1 MTNNVFDLQ
10 SGIRKQTGD
19 EFLEAHKGRFEDL
32 MLIGFDE
39 DGEIAFGANGISARD
54 AVFLLE
60 VIKRDL
66 LENWQDG

>member
-1 MTNNVFDLQ
+1 MSNVYDLQ
-10 SGIRKQTGD
+10 SGVRKKTGD
-19 EFLEAHKGRFEDL
+19 EFLEAHKGRFQDV

-54 AVFLLE
+54 AVFLME
-60 VIKRDL
+60 VIKREL

>member
-1 MTNNVFDLQ
+1 MTSNVFDLQ
-10 SGIRKQTGD
+10 TGSRKQTGD
-19 EFLEAHKGRFEDL
+19 EFLEAHKGRFQDV

-54 AVFLLE
+54 AIFLME
-60 VIKRDL
+60 VIKREL

>member
-1 MTNNVFDLQ
+1 MSNVFDLQ
-10 SGIRKQTGD
+10 SGARKKTGD

-39 DGEIAFGANGISARD
+39 DGEIAFGANGLTCRD
-54 AVFLLE
+54 AVFLME
-60 VIKRDL
+60 VIKREL